1 MNHDGNKITT
11 DEVRS
16 DNRELMPE
24 FTKAYDSLTEAFGQ
38 IKVIYAQVEPDESE
52 YVTIFVEPKPIGD
65 SWGRPKANKHP
76 NTIIKRTA

>member
-38 IKVIYAQVEPDESE
+38 IKVIYAQENDRVVGVEPDESE
-52 YVTIFVEPKPIGD
+52 YVSIFVEAKPIGD
-65 SWGRPKANKHP
+65 SWGR
-76 NTIIKRTA
+76 IKR

>member
-24 FTKAYDSLTEAFGQ
+24 FTKAYDSLTKAFGQ
-38 IKVIYAQVEPDESE
+38 IKVIYAQENGRVVGVDPDDDE
-52 YVTIFVEPKPIGD
+52 YVTIFVEPKQIGD
-65 SWGRPKANKHP
+65 SWGR
-76 NTIIKRTA
+76 IKK

>member
-11 DEVRS
+11 DKVRS

-38 IKVIYAQVEPDESE
+38 IKVIYAQENGRVVGVDPDDDE

-65 SWGRPKANKHP
+65 SWGR
-76 NTIIKRTA
+76 IKR

>member
-11 DEVRS
+11 DKVRS

-38 IKVIYAQVEPDESE
+38 IKVIYAQENDRVVGVEPDESE
-52 YVTIFVEPKPIGD
+52 YVSIFVELKPIGD
-65 SWGRPKANKHP
+65 SWGR
-76 NTIIKRTA
+76 IKR

>member
-38 IKVIYAQVEPDESE
+38 IKVIYAQENDRVVGVEPDESE
-52 YVTIFVEPKPIGD
+52 YVTIFVEPKAIGD
-65 SWGRPKANKHP
+65 SWGR
-76 NTIIKRTA
+76 IKR